1 MNVNLYVDDKL
12 DICDVLEGHPLAI
25 DRQKFFLRE
34 AQQCKFQPVPRSRVS
49 RKGNVLTETF

>member
-12 DICDVLEGHPLAI
+12 DICDALEGHPLVI
-25 DRQKFFLRE
+25 DRQGAFLQE